1 MDAQWLNGRF
11 WMMRYASVESTTAIL
26 PKRRRRFEFFVASK
40 WRLPACGRRTLP
52 RAVILKRLATDFFVL
67 MPLGRRIISQLS
79 FEMSAQ
85 YRTVHVGSK
94 RFFGLRTGPDV
105 IPSFTVQPAR
115 DKTAACWS
123 RWGRSRET

>member
-26 PKRRRRFEFFVASK
+26 PKRRRRFEFLVASK

-79 FEMSAQ
+79 FEKSGQ
-85 YRTVHVGSK
+85 YRN
-94 RFFGLRTGPDV
+94 RTPRTQAV
-105 IPSFTVQPAR
+105 FWAR
-115 DKTAACWS
+115 QRAW
-123 RWGRSRET
+123 RSLTL